1 MNEDMQNEL
10 PVTESE
16 VVAPFEGKLDI
27 SHVVSVIMDHIGGVV
42 RIPADKFTSSMT
54 VDRKL
59 ILEYD
64 NESRDFIITIEQG
77 LVGQGETKVE

>member
-1 MNEDMQNEL
+1 MQNEL
-10 PVTESE
+10 PVTEGE

-77 LVGQGETKVE
+77 LVGQGATKVE

>member
-1 MNEDMQNEL
+1 MQNEL
-10 PVTESE
+10 PVTEGDL
-16 VVAPFEGKLDI
+16 VAPFEGKLDI

-42 RIPADKFTSSMT
+42 RIPAEKFTSSMT

-64 NESRDFIITIEQG
+64 NESRDFIITIEKG
-77 LVGQGETKVE
+77 LVGQETEVE

>member
-1 MNEDMQNEL
+1 MNEDMQ
-10 PVTESE
+10 E
-16 VVAPFEGKLDI
+16 VNQDGPVAPFEGKLDI

-64 NESRDFIITIEQG
+64 NEARDFIITIEQG
-77 LVGQGETKVE
+77 LVNQVAEVE

>member
-1 MNEDMQNEL
+1 MNEDMQ
-10 PVTESE
+10 E
-16 VVAPFEGKLDI
+16 VNQDGPVAPFEGKLDI
-27 SHVVSVIMDHIGGVV
+27 SHVVSVIMDHIGGIV

-64 NESRDFIITIEQG
+64 NEARDFIITIEQG
-77 LVGQGETKVE
+77 LVNQVAEVE

>member
-1 MNEDMQNEL
+1 MNEDMQ
-10 PVTESE
+10 E
-16 VVAPFEGKLDI
+16 VNQDGPVAPFEGKLDI

-64 NESRDFIITIEQG
+64 NEARDFIITIEQG
-77 LVGQGETKVE
+77 LLNQVAEVE

>member
-10 PVTESE
+10 PVTEGE

>member
-10 PVTESE
+10 PVTEGE
-16 VVAPFEGKLDI
+16 IVAPFEGKLDI

>member
-1 MNEDMQNEL
+1 MQNEL
-10 PVTESE
+10 PVTEGE

>member
-1 MNEDMQNEL
+1 MNEDMQ
-10 PVTESE
+10 E
-16 VVAPFEGKLDI
+16 VNQDGPVAPFEGKLDI

-64 NESRDFIITIEQG
+64 NEARDFIITIEQG
-77 LVGQGETKVE
+77 LVNQVVEVE

>member
-10 PVTESE
+10 PVTEGDL
-16 VVAPFEGKLDI
+16 VAPFEGKLDI

-42 RIPADKFTSSMT
+42 RIPAEKFTSSMT

-64 NESRDFIITIEQG
+64 NESRDFIITIEKG
-77 LVGQGETKVE
+77 LLGQEEAQVE

>member
-1 MNEDMQNEL
+1 MNEDMQ
-10 PVTESE
+10 E
-16 VVAPFEGKLDI
+16 VNQDGPVAPFEGKLDI

-64 NESRDFIITIEQG
+64 NEARDFIITIEQG
-77 LVGQGETKVE
+77 LVNQVTEVE

>member
-10 PVTESE
+10 PETEGDL
-16 VVAPFEGKLDI
+16 VAPFEGKLDI

-42 RIPADKFTSSMT
+42 RIPAEKFTSSMT

-64 NESRDFIITIEQG
+64 NESRDFIITIEKG
-77 LVGQGETKVE
+77 LVGKETEVE

>member
-10 PVTESE
+10 PVTEGDL
-16 VVAPFEGKLDI
+16 VAPFEGKLDI

-42 RIPADKFTSSMT
+42 RIPAEKFTSSMT

-64 NESRDFIITIEQG
+64 NESRDFIITIEKG
-77 LVGQGETKVE
+77 LVGQETEVE

>member
-1 MNEDMQNEL
+1 MNEDMQ
-10 PVTESE
+10 E
-16 VVAPFEGKLDI
+16 VNQDGPVAPFEGKLDI

-64 NESRDFIITIEQG
+64 NEARDFIITIEQG
-77 LVGQGETKVE
+77 LVNQGVKVE

>member
-1 MNEDMQNEL
+1 MNQDMQNEL
-10 PVTESE
+10 PATEGDL
-16 VVAPFEGKLDI
+16 VAPFEGKLDI

-42 RIPADKFTSSMT
+42 RIPAEKFTSSMT

-77 LVGQGETKVE
+77 LVGQEEAQVE

>member
-1 MNEDMQNEL
+1 MNEDRQNEL
-10 PVTESE
+10 PVTEGE

>member
-1 MNEDMQNEL
+1 MQNEL
-10 PVTESE
+10 PVTEGE

-42 RIPADKFTSSMT
+42 RIPAEKFTSSMT

-77 LVGQGETKVE
+77 SVGQGETKVE

>member
-10 PVTESE
+10 PVTEGE

-77 LVGQGETKVE
+77 LVGQGATEVE

>member
-1 MNEDMQNEL
+1 MNEDMQ
-10 PVTESE
+10 E
-16 VVAPFEGKLDI
+16 VNQDVPVAPFEGKLDI

-64 NESRDFIITIEQG
+64 NEARDFIITIEQG
-77 LVGQGETKVE
+77 LVNQVTEVE

>member
-1 MNEDMQNEL
+1 MNEDMQ
-10 PVTESE
+10 E
-16 VVAPFEGKLDI
+16 VNQGNQDGPVAPFEGKLDI
-27 SHVVSVIMDHIGGVV
+27 SHVVSVIMDHIGGIV

-64 NESRDFIITIEQG
+64 NEARDFIITIEQG
-77 LVGQGETKVE
+77 LVNQVAEVE

>member
-1 MNEDMQNEL
+1 MQNEL
-10 PVTESE
+10 PVTEGE

-27 SHVVSVIMDHIGGVV
+27 SHVISVIMDHIGGVV

>member
-10 PVTESE
+10 PVTEGE

-27 SHVVSVIMDHIGGVV
+27 SHVISVIMDHIGGVV

>member
-1 MNEDMQNEL
+1 MQNEL
-10 PVTESE
+10 PETEGDL
-16 VVAPFEGKLDI
+16 VAPFEGKLDI

-42 RIPADKFTSSMT
+42 RIPAEKFTSSMT

-64 NESRDFIITIEQG
+64 NESRDFIITIEKG
-77 LVGQGETKVE
+77 LVGQETEVE

>member
-10 PVTESE
+10 PVTEGDL
-16 VVAPFEGKLDI
+16 VAPFEGKLDI

-42 RIPADKFTSSMT
+42 RIPAEKFTSSMT